1 MNTQGKKMLQLENE
15 IADRIALASL
25 KDMYQY
31 TKTELKSHIEEGTY
45 LHPEDVAKNHQLIYA
60 LELLIPFYGGE
71 L

>member
-1 MNTQGKKMLQLENE
+1 
-15 IADRIALASL
+15 
-25 KDMYQY
+25 MYHY